1 MSLVLEE
8 TLMSQYENEKMLT
21 GGNVSN
27 VYRSGDTVRREVK
40 PESTKIHK
48 LLKHLENKG
57 YNYSPK
63 FLGIDEKGREILS
76 FIEGEAGNY
85 PLKQYMWSDYVLSE
99 IARMLRLYHDAVRD
113 FPLEESWQPMDHTP
127 EPFEVMCH
135 NDFAI
140 YNIVFNHKKPVGII
154 DFDVAAPGPK
164 LWDIAYTLYTCVPLS
179 RVYQA
184 EEGELVHYHSSQHA
198 YRIKQRVKLFF
209 KSYGEAIEEGYLD
222 MVLLRLEGL
231 CAYMKRKAS
240 EGDTVFQKMIDEGH
254 LDHYEKDLEFIR
266 QYGSEWV

>member
-1 MSLVLEE
+1 MSLALEE
-8 TLMSQYENEKMLT
+8 ISMSQYENEKILT

-27 VYRSGDTVRREVK
+27 VYRSGNTVRRELK

-48 LLKHLENKG
+48 LLKHIENKG

-85 PLKQYMWSDYVLSE
+85 PIKQYMWADNVLRE
-99 IARMLRLYHDAVRD
+99 IAKMLRLYHEAVRD
-113 FPLEESWQPMDHTP
+113 FPLEENWETIDNTP
-127 EPFEVMCH
+127 KPFEVMCH

-140 YNIVFNHKKPVGII
+140 YNIVFNQKKPVGII
-154 DFDVAAPGPK
+154 DFDVAAPGPR

-179 RVYQA
+179 RVYQTQT
-184 EEGELVHYHSSQHA
+184 GEQVFYNSSQHA
-198 YRIKQRVKLFF
+198 GRIKQRVKLFF
-209 KSYGEAIEEGYLD
+209 ESYGEAIKEGYLE

-231 CAYMKRKAS
+231 CTYMKRKAS

-254 LDHYEKDLEFIR
+254 LEHYEKDIEFIR
-266 QYGSEWV
+266 QYGAEWV